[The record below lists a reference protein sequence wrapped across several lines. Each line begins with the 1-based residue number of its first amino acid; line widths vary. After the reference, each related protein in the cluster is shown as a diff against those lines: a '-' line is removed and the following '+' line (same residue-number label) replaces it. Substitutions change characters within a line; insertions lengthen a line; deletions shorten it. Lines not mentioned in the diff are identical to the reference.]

1 MSYSFPYNYFF
12 DLNDGNLMPLEERIR
27 EAVALLQEEGDYILL
42 EEDGTRCANEQ
53 ELREALEERRNQ

>member
-1 MSYSFPYNYFF
+1 
-12 DLNDGNLMPLEERIR
+12 MPLEERIR

>member
-1 MSYSFPYNYFF
+1 MEHLFSYNYFF
-12 DLNDGNLMPLEERIR
+12 DLIDGNPMFFEERIR